1 MANINPN
8 QIRQIESAPN
18 NPKAFYSALG
28 NIVNNSSTCRAKVES
43 INPGTGEYR
52 ITLTGTYSGGTS
64 QGTEQSESSEH
75 SSQDAPQQRS
85 SEQQQNKKDRN
96 R

>member
-52 ITLTGTYSGGTS
+52 ITLTGTYSGA
-64 QGTEQSESSEH
+64 QGSEQSSEH
-75 SSQDAPQQRS
+75 STQDASQQRNW
-85 SEQQQNKKDRN
+85 EQQQQNRKDRN